1 MTNEHH
7 LHTVSE
13 RYAECLKLHG
23 NTIEHVELYF
33 NVNILVV
40 YNLSIDN
47 TKIKVILKKNVA
59 FFLAIGRI
67 WVWTYKGMV

>member
-1 MTNEHH
+1 MTNPEH

-47 TKIKVILKKNVA
+47 TKIKVILKLL
-59 FFLAIGRI
+59 FRISGSFLTLGLIVVFPG
-67 WVWTYKGMV
+67 